1 MTKALIYARV
11 SSREQEREGYSIP
24 AQLQLL
30 RDYASK
36 NKLEVVK
43 EFTDAETAKKSGRTN
58 YNEMLKFIK
67 KSKGIK
73 TVLVEKTDRLYRNFK
88 DYVEL
93 EDYDLKIHLVKEG
106 SILSDNS
113 KSHEKFIH
121 GIKVLMAKNYID
133 NLSEEVKK
141 GQKQKAESGEYPS
154 TPPYGYKR
162 LNTKMIVIDEE
173 PAKLVQKTY
182 ELFSKGDISLDKLRH
197 KLLDEGF
204 IYKPEKPLI
213 GKSHLDKI
221 LKNVFYIGE
230 FIYSGNHYKGIH
242 EPLISRELFYKT
254 QQAFR
259 KDNKPL
265 YRNEHNF
272 AFAGMLT
279 CGVCG
284 CAITAEIKKERYVYY
299 HCTNGKKICDQDKYI
314 KEEDLD
320 VQFLDAI
327 NQIHTEETH
336 QKWIIEALKQINT
349 EKEIFQEERIEALQA
364 QNKKL
369 RERINKIYI
378 DKLDGNISAEFWLEK
393 HNEWNLQLSKND
405 ETIKAHAVANKNYIE
420 SAINVLSIAGKAR
433 DMYLRRPVVEKAK
446 LLKILLSNCTV
457 KDGNLSY
464 TYKKP
469 FDIFAKGLNCLV
481 KLGRKDSNL

>member
-1 MTKALIYARV
+1 MTKAVIYARV

-30 RDYASK
+30 RDYA
-36 NKLEVVK
+36 NKHNLEVVK

-93 EDYDLKIHLVKEG
+93 EDYDLEVHLVKEG

-141 GQKQKAESGEYPS
+141 GQKQKAEIGEYPA

-173 PAKLVQKTY
+173 PAKLVQKAY

-197 KLLDEGF
+197 KLFDEGF
-204 IYKPEKPLI
+204 IYKSEKPLM

-221 LKNVFYIGE
+221 LKNIFYIGE

-242 EPLISRELFYKT
+242 TPLVSRELFYKA

-314 KEEDLD
+314 KEEDID
-320 VQFLDAI
+320 AQFFDAI
-327 NQIHTEETH
+327 NKIHTEETH

-378 DKLDGNISAEFWLEK
+378 DKLDENISAEFWLEK
-393 HNEWNLQLSKND
+393 HNEWNFQLSKNE

-420 SAINVLSIAGKAR
+420 SAINVLNIAGKAR
-433 DMYLRRPVVEKAK
+433 DMYLRRPVAEKAK
-446 LLKILLSNCTV
+446 LLKILLSNCIV
-457 KDGNLSY
+457 KDGNVSY
-464 TYKKP
+464 M
-469 FDIFAKGLNCLV
+469 
-481 KLGRKDSNL
+481 